1 MTVDLVIAGKR
12 IRLQSDEGISLR
24 PDERFRAFM
33 MAHAADPGVWAEGNP
48 DLSARGEPDLFIKV
62 EPGSGE
68 IPAAAAKVFN
78 APLLEDAPA
87 GPRQSGEPFWEV
99 AADGENTYV
108 KVSLK
113 EPARYPLLII
123 PRGNM
128 LWQLFSDEPGS
139 EYNPLPYPVDGLILY
154 FLTSL
159 KSDIMI
165 HGSGVICD
173 GKGWVFTGK
182 SGSGKTTIAKIFDS
196 SGDRVVHDDRLI
208 LVKEGARWKMHST
221 PVYRN
226 DEPRSAEVDHLWV
239 ISHGKSNISTPLT
252 GAEAAGLILAN
263 CIQQNWD
270 KDVSARLMSS
280 VADLAASVKVS
291 RLSFLPD
298 SRVRDYLMAR
308 ENAPAAAATAAAS
321 SMLTEGKQIVITA
334 GGYSMW
340 PAIKPGDKIIL
351 SPPDPEK
358 PLKTGMVVALRR
370 DGGFVVHRITAIQKG
385 RLSTFIKTQ
394 GDTSLIPDP
403 WSTEKEV
410 AGQVR
415 EIIRGGKT
423 LKIGRRNM
431 PYFIGKIAATL
442 IEILNGLALGRGK

>member
-12 IRLQSDEGISLR
+12 IRLQSDEGINLR

-33 MAHAADPGVWAEGNP
+33 MAHAAGPGVWAEGNP

-62 EPGSGE
+62 EAGSGE

-99 AADGENTYV
+99 AADEENTYV

-113 EPARYPLLII
+113 EPVRYPLLII
-123 PRGNM
+123 PRGKM
-128 LWQLFSDEPGS
+128 FWQLFSDETGS
-139 EYNPLPYPVDGLILY
+139 EINPLSYPLDGLILY

-159 KSDIMI
+159 KGDIMI
-165 HGSGVICD
+165 HGSGVTCD

-182 SGSGKTTIAKIFDS
+182 SGSGKTTMARIFDR

-226 DEPRSAEVDHLWV
+226 DEPRSAEVDHLWI
-239 ISHGKSNISTPLT
+239 ISHGKSNISTPLA

-270 KDVSARLMSS
+270 REASARLMAS

-291 RLSFLPD
+291 RLAFLPD

-321 SMLTEGKQIVITA
+321 SMLTEGKEVAITA

-340 PAIKPGDKIIL
+340 PAIKPGDRIII
-351 SPPDPEK
+351 SPPDPDK
-358 PLKTGMVVALRR
+358 PVKVGRVVALRR
-370 DGGFVVHRITAIQKG
+370 DGGFVVHRVTAIQNGK
-385 RLSTFIKTQ
+385 LSTFIKTQ
-394 GDTSLIPDP
+394 GDTSIIPDP
-403 WSTEKEV
+403 WSTEKDV
-410 AGQVR
+410 AGQAR
-415 EIIRGGKT
+415 EIIRGDKT
-423 LKIGRRNM
+423 LKISRRGM

-442 IEILNGLALGRGK
+442 VKTWNGLAYGSGK